1 MFQKVL
7 IANRGEIACRVIKAC
22 HELGIRAVAV
32 HSEIDAQAKH
42 VLEADEAYHIGEA
55 PVAKSYLQADRII
68 EVARNCGADAIHPGY
83 GLLAENPRFAEKC
96 AEAGLTF
103 IGPPPHAIQAMGN
116 KTQARRLMKEAGVPV
131 IPGTNDIPDVD
142 VAIDYSNQIGYPVM
156 VKAAAGGGG
165 IGIQIANSDEELAQA
180 YKACSSRA
188 KANFNDGTVYLEKY
202 LDDAHHVEVQ
212 IVADETKTIHVNE
225 RECSIQRRHQKV
237 IEESPSPNVSDSLRQ
252 ALGTTAIQAA
262 QAIGYRNV
270 GTVEFLLTDDG
281 TFYFLEMNT
290 RIQVEHPVTEL
301 VSGIDLVK
309 EQIRIAAGESMSFE
323 QSDVQISGHAI
334 ECRLYAENPKTF
346 LPSPGP
352 IDELEFPVIEGL
364 RIDTGVSKGDKVTP
378 YYDPLVAKVITHG
391 RNRNEAIAK
400 MRQALEGIKIGPI
413 TTNLSFLHSVLEHPV
428 VIEGRANTQFLKTYG
443 YY

>member
-1 MFQKVL
+1 MFRKVL

-22 HELGIRAVAV
+22 HELGIRPVAV
-32 HSEIDAQAKH
+32 YSEIDAQAKH
-42 VLEADEAYHIGEA
+42 VLEADEAYNIGEA

-83 GLLAENPRFAEKC
+83 GLLAENPGFASKC

-103 IGPPPHAIQAMGN
+103 IGPPPQAIQAMGN
-116 KTQARRLMKEAGVPV
+116 KTQARKLMQEAGVPV
-131 IPGTNDIPDVD
+131 VPGTNDIPNVD
-142 VAIDYSNQIGYPVM
+142 AALAYSNQIGYPVM

-165 IGIQIANSDEELAQA
+165 IGMQIAHSDEELAQA

-188 KANFNDGTVYLEKY
+188 KANFNDSTVYLEKY
-202 LDDAHHVEVQ
+202 LNDAHHVEVQ
-212 IVADETKTIHVNE
+212 IVADETRTIHVNE

-237 IEESPSPNVSDSLRQ
+237 IEESPSPNVSDNLRH
-252 ALGTTAIQAA
+252 ALGKVAIQAA

-309 EQIRIAAGESMSFE
+309 EQIRIAAGNPMSYQ
-323 QSDVQISGHAI
+323 QSEVQISGHAI
-334 ECRLYAENPKTF
+334 ECRLYAEDPKTF
-346 LPSPGP
+346 LPSPGL
-352 IDELEFPVIEGL
+352 INELEFPVIDGL
-364 RIDTGVSKGDKVTP
+364 RIDAGVSKGDKVTP
-378 YYDPLVAKVITHG
+378 YYDPLVAKIITHG
-391 RNRNEAIAK
+391 NGRNEAIAK
-400 MRQALEGIKIGPI
+400 MKQALQDIKVSPI
-413 TTNLSFLHSVLEHPV
+413 TTNLSFLQLVLEDPV
-428 VIEGRANTQFLKTYG
+428 VIAGRANTQFLKTKG